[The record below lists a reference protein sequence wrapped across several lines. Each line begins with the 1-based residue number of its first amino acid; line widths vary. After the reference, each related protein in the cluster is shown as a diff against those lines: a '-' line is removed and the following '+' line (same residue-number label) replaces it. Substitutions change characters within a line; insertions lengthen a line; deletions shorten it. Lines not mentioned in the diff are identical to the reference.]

1 MSLAF
6 ISGPHGA
13 GKTTLVKL
21 LELEGVRQPTLVT
34 DAPPANHPP
43 YERLVY
49 KLCQR
54 VLENVEVLTN
64 AEGMTLGNRCI
75 YDGDAYA
82 NAYVQLG
89 WITASE
95 QYQLHTL
102 ARQLFPP
109 VLRAPR
115 AIVLNPPFEI
125 VRERLHHRWHDAE
138 QKWRE
143 HDEDYLF
150 AACKAFEAYRGQEHI
165 LYLEESN
172 VEKAKEW
179 LTESVQTLARQ

>member
-1 MSLAF
+1 MTLAF

-21 LELEGVRQPTLVT
+21 LEQEGIRQPKLVT
-34 DAPPANHPP
+34 DAPPADYPP

-54 VLENVEVLTN
+54 VLENVEVLTTT
-64 AEGMTLGNRCI
+64 EGITLGNRCI

-89 WITASE
+89 WITSSE
-95 QYQLHTL
+95 EFQLRTL
-102 ARQLFPP
+102 ARHLFPP
-109 VLRAPR
+109 LLREPY
-115 AIVLNPPFEI
+115 AIVLNPSFEV
-125 VRERLHHRWHDAE
+125 VRERLRNRWEKTE

-143 HDEDYLF
+143 HDEDYLR
-150 AACKAFEAYRGQEHI
+150 AACTAFEQFKDKPNI
-165 LYLEESN
+165 LYLEESD
-172 VEKAKEW
+172 VKKAKEW
-179 LTESVQTLARQ
+179 LYSLT

>member
-1 MSLAF
+1 MTLAF

-21 LELEGVRQPTLVT
+21 LEQEGVWQPKLIT
-34 DAPPANHPP
+34 DAPPADYPP

-54 VLENVEVLTN
+54 VLENVEVLTR
-64 AEGMTLGNRCI
+64 AEGITLGNRCI

-89 WITASE
+89 WITSSE
-95 QYQLHTL
+95 QFQLHTL
-102 ARQLFPP
+102 ARHLFPTS
-109 VLRAPR
+109 LRKPR

-125 VRERLHHRWHDAE
+125 VRERLHRRWHDSE
-138 QKWRE
+138 KKWRE
-143 HDEDYLF
+143 HDEEYLF
-150 AACKAFEAYRGQEHI
+150 AACKAFEAYRKNDDV
-165 LYLEESN
+165 LYLEESDIK
-172 VEKAKEW
+172 KAKDW
-179 LTESVQTLARQ
+179 LSKLNV